1 MNQNNDSIEE
11 HHEALD
17 KGLFSSHKTGIITIF
32 LIFGLFGVWSV
43 LAKISTTITAQGKVI
58 TQSYNKTVMHPRG
71 GMVKKIYVHEGDGV
85 KFEQPLLKLDS
96 ATEQL
101 EKDSNVMQYDNN
113 ILNVC
118 RLMAQAHTEEPMDCA
133 SLKKEMIEQER
144 FGYLNTSAKESYDSN
159 IKVLD
164 GKVALLK
171 NNNETLYAQNK
182 GLKKQ
187 IDSNEHLHTS
197 YKKELKKWNKLLKED
212 AVDEH
217 KAVEIERR
225 IVETILQIE
234 SLKSRINENLTT
246 IKSNESQIDLEKIT
260 FENAALQEGK
270 EFRQKNELIYNQI
283 KSLEHTIQNAVIKS
297 PSDGLITDMK
307 IYAIGEVVSPQK
319 PIMSIVPDSKELMI
333 EAFVLPMDI
342 ERVYKGQKAEVSF
355 PAFVDPSAIPIEG
368 EITYISADVIT
379 PENQKESYY
388 TVLIKI
394 TPDGLSAIEKNGFK
408 IIPGM
413 PSSAFVKTG
422 KRTFMEYL
430 MNPLIQM
437 FKGIYHAN

>member
-11 HHEALD
+11 HHKTLD
-17 KGLFSSHKTGIITIF
+17 KGLFSSHRTGIITIF
-32 LIFGLFGVWSV
+32 LIFGLFGAWSV

-71 GMVKKIYVHEGDGV
+71 GMVKKIYVHEGERV

-118 RLMAQAHTEEPMDCA
+118 RLMAQAHTEEPMDCV

-144 FGYLNTSAKESYDSN
+144 FEHLNTSAKESYESS

-171 NNNETLYAQNK
+171 NNNETLHAQNK

-197 YKKELKKWNKLLKED
+197 YQKELKKWNKLLKED
-212 AVDEH
+212 AVDEL

-225 IVETILQIE
+225 IVQTILQIE

-246 IKSNESQIDLEKIT
+246 IKSNESQIDLEKVT
-260 FENAALQEGK
+260 FENSALEQGK
-270 EFRQKNELIYNQI
+270 ELKQKNELIRNQI

-319 PIMSIVPDSKELMI
+319 PIMSIVPDDKELMI

-394 TPDGLSAIEKNGFK
+394 TPDGLNAIETNGFK

-413 PSSAFVKTG
+413 PASAFVNTG

>member
-1 MNQNNDSIEE
+1 MNQNNTDIEE
-11 HHEALD
+11 YHKELD
-17 KGLFSSHKTGIITIF
+17 KIEKSSHKTGMITIF

-43 LAKISTTITAQGKVI
+43 FAKISTTITAQGKVI

-71 GMVKKIYVHEGDGV
+71 GMVRKIYVDEGERV

-118 RLMAQAHTEEPMDCA
+118 RLMAQAHTEEPMDCT
-133 SLKKEMIEQER
+133 SLKKEMIEPER
-144 FGYLNTSAKESYDSN
+144 FEHLNESAKESYISS
-159 IKVLD
+159 IKVFE
-164 GKVALLK
+164 GKVVLLK
-171 NNNETLYAQNK
+171 NNNETLHAQNK

-187 IDSNEHLHTS
+187 IESNEHLHTS
-197 YKKELKKWNKLLKED
+197 YKRELKKWNKLLKED
-212 AVDEH
+212 AVDEL

-270 EFRQKNELIYNQI
+270 ELKQKNELIHNQI

-307 IYAIGEVVSPQK
+307 IHAIGEVVSPQK
-319 PIMSIVPDSKELMI
+319 PIMSIVPDDKDLMI

-342 ERVYKGQKAEVSF
+342 ERVYKGQSAEVSF